1 MNIPT
6 NQPVPAYATWYG
18 YAVDDEKNAVK
29 EEEKDVIEL
38 SEASTLN
45 EVSDAVDKI
54 FGKLRKQ

>member
-29 EEEKDVIEL
+29 KEEKDVLEL
-38 SEASTLN
+38 SEASTVN
-45 EVSDAVDKI
+45 EVSDAVNKI
-54 FGKLRKQ
+54 FGKLRKV

>member
-6 NQPVPAYATWYG
+6 NQPIPAYATWYG

-29 EEEKDVIEL
+29 KEEKDVLEL
-38 SEASTLN
+38 SEASTVN

-54 FGKLRKQ
+54 FGKLRKV

>member
-6 NQPVPAYATWYG
+6 NQPIPAYATWYG

-29 EEEKDVIEL
+29 KEEKDVIEL
-38 SEASTLN
+38 SEASTVS

-54 FGKLRKQ
+54 FSKLRK

>member
-6 NQPVPAYATWYG
+6 IRPIPEYATWYG

-29 EEEKDVIEL
+29 KEEKDVIEL

-45 EVSDAVDKI
+45 KVSDAVDKI

>member
-6 NQPVPAYATWYG
+6 IRPIPEYATWYG

-29 EEEKDVIEL
+29 KEEKDVIEL

-45 EVSDAVDKI
+45 KVSDAVDKI
-54 FGKLRKQ
+54 FDARRKV

>member
-29 EEEKDVIEL
+29 KEEKDVLEL

-45 EVSDAVDKI
+45 KVSDAVDKI

>member
-6 NQPVPAYATWYG
+6 IRPIPEYATWYG

-29 EEEKDVIEL
+29 KEEKDVLEL

-45 EVSDAVDKI
+45 KVSDAVDKI

>member
-6 NQPVPAYATWYG
+6 NQPIPAYATWYG

-29 EEEKDVIEL
+29 KEEKDVLEL

-45 EVSDAVDKI
+45 KVSDAVDKI